1 MSDDRPKIRLGI
13 PQDEEQMLELAL
25 RAWEENG
32 IKDVNPE
39 KMLAMIRPALYLW
52 EGMVGIIGGHGKK
65 IEGAVLLRTSQMWY
79 SDSRML
85 EEKAIFVDPEF
96 RTKGGG
102 KLRSSQSYG
111 HARALCEFSKQVAD
125 GLGIPLIIGVLS
137 NHRTEAKVRFYER
150 SFGPPAGAFFLYNV
164 QTGHGDPVTE
174 H

>member
-1 MSDDRPKIRLGI
+1 MAEEPKIRLGT
-13 PQDEEQMLELAL
+13 PADEEAMLELAL

-52 EGMVGIIGGHGKK
+52 QGLVGIIGNPNEK
-65 IEGAVLLRTSQMWY
+65 IEGAVLLRVSQMWY
-79 SDSRML
+79 SDSWML

-96 RTKGGG
+96 RSAKGGRAR
-102 KLRSSQSYG
+102 KL
-111 HARALCEFSKQVAD
+111 CDFSKRVAD
-125 GLGIPLIIGVLS
+125 ELNVPLIIGVLS
-137 NHRTEAKVRFYER
+137 NHRTESKIRLYER

-164 QTGHGDPVTE
+164 RTGHENMTE